1 MAAAHI
7 VFRHTALLSTLCN
20 RQLVDREL
28 AVCSHSRLDTKL
40 GRFECGL
47 HTETLSA
54 QSAVRSQELQNVGEI
69 ARVLLCPTSTI
80 LLQGTRDHERVY
92 IYSRSRSNEQV
103 VRITVSTHSDAAEC
117 RYGLASVVATR
128 DGVRTWCTEP
138 HHDFDP
144 SAAGVEEDVV
154 DDTGTGGTLVAAQV
168 PVYRSRKRT
177 KVADADI
184 IVKLFGVGIRLHL
197 ASTAIPSPTVG

>member
-28 AVCSHSRLDTKL
+28 AVRSYSRFDTKL

-69 ARVLLCPTSTI
+69 A
-80 LLQGTRDHERVY
+80 
-92 IYSRSRSNEQV
+92 
-103 VRITVSTHSDAAEC
+103 
-117 RYGLASVVATR
+117 
-128 DGVRTWCTEP
+128 
-138 HHDFDP
+138 
-144 SAAGVEEDVV
+144 
-154 DDTGTGGTLVAAQV
+154 
-168 PVYRSRKRT
+168 
-177 KVADADI
+177 
-184 IVKLFGVGIRLHL
+184 
-197 ASTAIPSPTVG
+197 